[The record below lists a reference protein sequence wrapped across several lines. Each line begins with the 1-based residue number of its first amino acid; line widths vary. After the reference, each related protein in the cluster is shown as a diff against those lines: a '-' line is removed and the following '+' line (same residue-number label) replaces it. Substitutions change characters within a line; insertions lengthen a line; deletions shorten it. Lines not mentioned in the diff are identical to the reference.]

1 MPDSTQGENA
11 DKDAQRRF
19 ILSEEEMEVVETGAP
34 QLKGLSKG
42 AS

>member
-1 MPDSTQGENA
+1 MPDTIQDKNA

-19 ILSEEEMEVVETGAP
+19 ILSEEEMEIVQP
-34 QLKGLSKG
+34 QEDTN